1 MIQFKLTIKCKPM
14 RNKFVPA
21 IPPLEYK
28 GTLKRWLKKLREKE
42 LLEGDAPLIK
52 VWITEK
58 QYLEVCDELGA

>member
-1 MIQFKLTIKCKPM
+1 M
-14 RNKFVPA
+14 RNQFVPA
-21 IPPLEYK
+21 IPPREYK